1 MKRFT
6 IATSILSLMMML
18 FIACSGDNNDNTDPN
33 VSPDPKPTNGKTLV
47 AYFSQTV
54 PEGVDATTGATNVVR
69 ENGNDYGAAQYL
81 ALMVARKT
89 DADTLRLT
97 AASGHYP
104 VEYNDLAAFARTER
118 DNNTHPALTSRRVN
132 MADYTNIIVVT
143 PIWWYTVPMPVYSFL
158 DAYDLNGKSV
168 FVATT
173 HAGSGLADAV
183 AVIRKEEPNAKV
195 SNKGFAVSASNV
207 SNSISADVDRW
218 LQQTGLTGR

>member
-1 MKRFT
+1 M
-6 IATSILSLMMML
+6 
-18 FIACSGDNNDNTDPN
+18 
-33 VSPDPKPTNGKTLV
+33 
-47 AYFSQTV
+47 
-54 PEGVDATTGATNVVR
+54 VR

-158 DAYDLNGKSV
+158 DTYDLNGKSV

-207 SNSISADVDRW
+207 SNSILADVDRW